1 MQQVLLGL
9 LVLLFTGAVS
19 AFIGYLI
26 VRYEALHARWSHDP
40 SDAGP
45 QKFHATPTPRIGG
58 LGVMASLF
66 VAGAILLA
74 TGQTAPGEQFG
85 YLLLASL
92 PAFLG
97 GITEDVTKSVSVA
110 ARLMLTMAAAA
121 IGVVLLG
128 AVIPRLDV
136 PGFDSLLLWSPFAIA
151 FTAFAVGGVAN
162 SINIIDGYNGLA
174 AGHAMIVLAAV
185 AGLSALL
192 GDSFLLVSA
201 LAMIGALLGFLA
213 WNYPKGRIF
222 LGDGGAYLL
231 GFWLGELSVLIVMRH
246 PEVSPWF
253 PMLLLVYP
261 IFETLFSIYR
271 RKIVEGLSPG
281 QPDRRHMHQ
290 LIYEYLT
297 KRATK
302 TLTDPESMTRRNSRV
317 APFSW
322 LISLCCAIPAIFLW
336 KETTWLVAASLLF
349 CAIYVSLY
357 RWLFLLLN
365 RDG

>member
-1 MQQVLLGL
+1 
-9 LVLLFTGAVS
+9 
-19 AFIGYLI
+19 
-26 VRYEALHARWSHDP
+26 
-40 SDAGP
+40 
-45 QKFHATPTPRIGG
+45 
-58 LGVMASLF
+58 MASLF
-66 VAGAILLA
+66 IAGATLLA

-174 AGHAMIVLAAV
+174 GGHAVIVLAAV

-253 PMLLLVYP
+253 PMLLLIFP

-271 RKIVEGLSPG
+271 RKIILGLSPG
-281 QPDRRHMHQ
+281 RPDRHHMHQ
-290 LIYEYLT
+290 VIYACLPREATSTFDAGHLT
-297 KRATK
+297 RQ
-302 TLTDPESMTRRNSRV
+302 NSRV
-317 APFSW
+317 APYLW
-322 LISLCCAIPAIFLW
+322 LMSLCCAVPAILLW
-336 KETTWLVAASLLF
+336 KNTVWLVSASLLF
-349 CAIYVSLY
+349 CAGYVLLY
-357 RWLFLLLN
+357 YRLA
-365 RDG
+365 RTVP